1 MAVSSDQ
8 VLVPPALTR
17 PALTPIVDG
26 LPASTPF
33 VGPEALERR
42 LGRPLD
48 VRLGANESLFGPSA
62 RVIEAM
68 RAATLD
74 IQLYGD
80 PEAFELRSA
89 LARHHGLTLDH
100 LVLGSGIDELL
111 GVLVRAYLQPGQIA
125 VMSHGAYPTFAYQV
139 NGQGGRIETVP
150 YRDDR
155 NDLDGLVETARRVG
169 AKLLYLSNPDNP
181 SGSYL
186 PAATQLALLGRLP
199 ADCLLVLDEAYAEF
213 APADAIPDIAAAD
226 PRVIRLRT
234 FSKAHGLA
242 GMRVGYAFGAPET
255 IRPFDRIRNQFGV
268 GRMAQAAA
276 LAALADQ
283 DHVASVVAA
292 VAAGREEY
300 AALARELGCTP
311 LPSAT
316 NFVAID
322 MGDGARARRALDHLV
337 EHENVF
343 IRMPGVAPLDRCI
356 RVTVGRPQERAV
368 FAAAF
373 RRVLAGL

>member
-1 MAVSSDQ
+1 MAAPASD
-8 VLVPPALTR
+8 VPAR
-17 PALTPIVDG
+17 PALTSIVDR

-42 LGRPLD
+42 MGRPLD

-62 RVIEAM
+62 RVVEAM
-68 RAATLD
+68 RAAALE

-80 PEAFELRSA
+80 PEAYELRLA

-111 GVLVRAYLQPGQIA
+111 GVLVRAYLEPGQIA
-125 VMSHGAYPTFAYQV
+125 VMSLGGYPTFAYQV
-139 NGQGGRIETVP
+139 AGQGGRIETVP

-155 NDLDGLVETARRVG
+155 NDAEALVETARRVG

-186 PAATQLALLGRLP
+186 SAETQLALIEQLP
-199 ADCLLVLDEAYAEF
+199 PDCLLVLDEAYAEF
-213 APADAIPDIAAAD
+213 APADAIPAISPSD
-226 PRVIRLRT
+226 PRVVRLRT

-242 GMRVGYAFGAPET
+242 GMRVGYAFGAPEV

-292 VAAGREEY
+292 VAAGRDEY
-300 AALARELGCTP
+300 AALARELGFQA

-322 MGDGARARRALDHLV
+322 VGSGVCAKTMLGALLER
-337 EHENVF
+337 EGVF
-343 IRMPGVAPLDRCI
+343 IRMPGTPPLDRCI
-356 RVTVGRPQERAV
+356 RVTVGRPADRAA

-373 RRVLAGL
+373 RKVVAAL

>member
-1 MAVSSDQ
+1 MAAPSDQ
-8 VLVPPALTR
+8 ASARPALTR

-62 RVIEAM
+62 RVVDAM
-68 RAATLD
+68 RAAALD

-80 PEAFELRSA
+80 PEAFELRTA

-111 GVLVRAYLQPGQIA
+111 GVLVKAYLAPGQTA
-125 VMSHGAYPTFAYQV
+125 VMSLGAYPTFAYQV

-150 YRDDR
+150 YRDDK
-155 NDLDGLVETARRVG
+155 NDIEALVETARRVG
-169 AKLLYLSNPDNP
+169 SKLLYLSNPDNP

-186 PAATQLALLGRLP
+186 PASAQLAMLDRLP
-199 ADCLLVLDEAYAEF
+199 SDCLLVLDEAYAEF
-213 APADAIPDIAAAD
+213 APADAIPEISAAD
-226 PRVIRLRT
+226 PRVVRLRT

-283 DHVASVVAA
+283 GHVASVVAA
-292 VAAGREEY
+292 VAAGRDEY
-300 AALARELGCTP
+300 AALARELDCTP

-316 NFVAID
+316 NFVTID
-322 MGDGARARRALDHLV
+322 VGGSACAKTILSALL
-337 EHENVF
+337 EREGVF
-343 IRMPGVAPLDRCI
+343 IRMPGAAPLDRCI

-373 RRVLAGL
+373 RRVVAGL

>member
-1 MAVSSDQ
+1 MAAPLDSA
-8 VLVPPALTR
+8 PAR
-17 PALTPIVDG
+17 PALVSIVDA

-42 LGRPLD
+42 FGRPLH
-48 VRLGANESLFGPSA
+48 VRLGANESLFGPSE

-68 RAATLD
+68 RQAALETH
-74 IQLYGD
+74 LYGD
-80 PEAFELRSA
+80 PEAFELRTA

-100 LVLGSGIDELL
+100 VVLGSGIDELL
-111 GVLVRAYLQPGQIA
+111 GLFVRAYLAPGEIA
-125 VMSHGAYPTFAYQV
+125 VMSLGGYPTFAYQV
-139 NGQGGRIETVP
+139 AGHGGRIETVP

-155 NDLDGLVETARRVG
+155 NDAEGLVEAARRVG
-169 AKLLYLSNPDNP
+169 ARLLYLSNPDNP
-181 SGSYL
+181 SGSHL
-186 PAATQLALLGRLP
+186 TAASQLELIERLP
-199 ADCLLVLDEAYAEF
+199 PNCLLVLDEAYAEF
-213 APADAIPDIAAAD
+213 APADAIPEVSADD
-226 PRVIRLRT
+226 PRVVRLRT

-242 GMRVGYAFGAPET
+242 GMRVGYAFGAAET
-255 IRPFDRIRNQFGV
+255 IRPLDRIRNQFGV

-292 VAAGREEY
+292 VAQGRAEY
-300 AALARELGCTP
+300 AELARELGFAA

-322 MGDGARARRALDHLV
+322 VATNACAKTLLASLLEREG
-337 EHENVF
+337 VF
-343 IRMPGVAPLDRCI
+343 IRMPGAAPLDRCI
-356 RVTVGRPQERAV
+356 RVTVGRAEDRTV

-373 RRVLAGL
+373 RRVVACL

>member
-1 MAVSSDQ
+1 MAALERQVPVS
-8 VLVPPALTR
+8 PAPTR
-17 PALTPIVDG
+17 PRLTSIVDG

-42 LGRPLD
+42 MGRPLD

-62 RVIEAM
+62 RVVDAM
-68 RAATLD
+68 RAAALD

-80 PEAFELRSA
+80 PEAFELRQA
-89 LARHHGLTLDH
+89 LARHHGITLDH

-111 GVLVRAYLQPGQIA
+111 GVLVKAYLEPGQIA
-125 VMSHGAYPTFAYQV
+125 VMSLGAYPTFAYQV

-150 YRDDR
+150 YRDDK
-155 NDLDGLVETARRVG
+155 NDIEGLIETARRVG
-169 AKLLYLSNPDNP
+169 AKLLYLANPDNP
-181 SGSYL
+181 SGSHH
-186 PAATQLALLGRLP
+186 PAAAQLALIDRLP
-199 ADCLLVLDEAYAEF
+199 PDCLLVLDEAYAEF
-213 APADAIPDIAAAD
+213 APAGAIPEIAIDD
-226 PRVIRLRT
+226 PRVVRLRT

-283 DHVASVVAA
+283 EHVARVVAS

-300 AALARELGCTP
+300 ASLARELGFTA

-316 NFVAID
+316 NFVTID
-322 MGDGARARRALDHLV
+322 VGGNACAKIILAALL
-337 EHENVF
+337 EREGVF
-343 IRMPGVAPLDRCI
+343 IRMPGAAPLDRCI
-356 RVTVGRPQERAV
+356 RVTVGRPQERAS

-373 RRVLAGL
+373 RRVVACL

>member
-1 MAVSSDQ
+1 MAVAETREPVQ
-8 VLVPPALTR
+8 TR

-42 LGRPLD
+42 LGRPLET
-48 VRLGANESLFGPSA
+48 RLGANESLFGPSA
-62 RVIEAM
+62 RVVDAM
-68 RAATLD
+68 RAAALD

-80 PEAFELRSA
+80 PEAYELRTA
-89 LARHHGLTLDH
+89 LARHHDLSLDH

-111 GVLVRAYLQPGQIA
+111 GVLVRAYLEPGQIA
-125 VMSHGAYPTFAYQV
+125 VMSLGGYPTFAYQV
-139 NGQGGRIETVP
+139 AGQGGRIETVP
-150 YRDDR
+150 YRDDH
-155 NDLDGLVETARRVG
+155 NDAEGLAETARRVG

-186 PAATQLALLGRLP
+186 TTATQLTLLDRLP
-199 ADCLLVLDEAYAEF
+199 PDCLLVLDEAYAEF
-213 APADAIPDIAAAD
+213 APADAIPDIAPAD

-300 AALARELGCTP
+300 TLLARELGFTA

-316 NFVAID
+316 NFVTID
-322 MGDGARARRALDHLV
+322 VGGSACAKTLLAALL
-337 EHENVF
+337 EREGVF
-343 IRMPGVAPLDRCI
+343 IRMPGTAPLDRCI
-356 RVTVGRPQERAV
+356 RVTVGRPKERAI

-373 RRVLAGL
+373 RRVVACL

>member
-1 MAVSSDQ
+1 MAAPYDQ
-8 VLVPPALTR
+8 PAGQTPVR
-17 PALTPIVDG
+17 PALTQIVAG

-42 LGRPLD
+42 LGRRLD

-62 RVIEAM
+62 KVIEAM
-68 RAATLD
+68 HAAAFD

-80 PEAFELRSA
+80 PEGFELRTA
-89 LARHHGLTLDH
+89 LARHHGIGLDN
-100 LVLGSGIDELL
+100 LVIGAGVDELL
-111 GVLVRAYLQPGQIA
+111 GLAVRAYLEPGQVA
-125 VMSHGAYPTFAYQV
+125 VMSLGGYPTFAYQV
-139 NGQGGRIETVP
+139 AGQGGRIETVP

-155 NDLDGLVETARRVG
+155 NDAEALVEAVRRAG

-186 PAATQLALLGRLP
+186 SAETQKAMIDRLP
-199 ADCLLVLDEAYAEF
+199 PDCLLVLDEAYAEF
-213 APADAIPDIAAAD
+213 APSDAIPEISIDE
-226 PRVIRLRT
+226 PRVVRMRT

-242 GMRVGYAFGAPET
+242 GMRVGYAYGAAET

-283 DHVASVVAA
+283 EHVARVVAA
-292 VAAGREEY
+292 VAEGRTEY
-300 AALARELGCTP
+300 AAIARELGCAV

-322 MGDGARARRALDHLV
+322 VGGNACAKTMLSSLLEREG
-337 EHENVF
+337 VF
-343 IRMPGVAPLDRCI
+343 IRMPGTAPLDRCI
-356 RVTVGRPQERAV
+356 RVTVGRPEDRAL

-373 RRVLAGL
+373 RRVFACL

>member
-1 MAVSSDQ
+1 MAAPDFQ
-8 VLVPPALTR
+8 APAR
-17 PALTPIVDG
+17 PALTSIVDA

-42 LGRPLD
+42 MGRPLD

-62 RVIEAM
+62 RVVEAM
-68 RAATLD
+68 RAAALD
-74 IQLYGD
+74 INLYGD
-80 PEAFELRSA
+80 PEAYELRMA
-89 LARHHGLTLDH
+89 LAHRHGLALDH

-111 GVLVRAYLQPGQIA
+111 GVLVRAYLEPGEIA
-125 VMSHGAYPTFAYQV
+125 VMSLGGYPTFAYQV
-139 NGQGGRIETVP
+139 AGQGGRIETVP

-155 NDLDGLVETARRVG
+155 NDVEGLVEAARRVG

-186 PAATQLALLGRLP
+186 PAATQLALLERLP
-199 ADCLLVLDEAYAEF
+199 PDCLLILDEAYAEF
-213 APADAIPDIAAAD
+213 APADAIPEIPATD
-226 PRVIRLRT
+226 PRVIRMRT

-242 GMRVGYAFGAPET
+242 GMRVGYAFGAPEA

-283 DHVASVVAA
+283 EHVARVVAA

-300 AALARELGCTP
+300 AALAREVGFTA

-316 NFVAID
+316 NFVTID
-322 MGDGARARRALDHLV
+322 MGSSVCAKTVLAALL
-337 EHENVF
+337 EREGVF
-343 IRMPGVAPLDRCI
+343 IRMPGAAPLDRCI
-356 RVTVGRPQERAV
+356 RVTVGRPQDRAI

-373 RRVLAGL
+373 RRVVACL

>member
-1 MAVSSDQ
+1 MAAPELQ
-8 VLVPPALTR
+8 VPVPPALTR
-17 PALTPIVDG
+17 PSLTSIVDG

-42 LGRPLD
+42 MGRPLD

-62 RVIEAM
+62 RVVDAM
-68 RAATLD
+68 RAAALD

-80 PEAFELRSA
+80 PEAFELRQA
-89 LARHHGLTLDH
+89 LARHHGITLDH

-111 GVLVRAYLQPGQIA
+111 GVLVKAYLAPGQIA
-125 VMSHGAYPTFAYQV
+125 VMSLGGYPTFAYQV

-150 YRDDR
+150 YRDDK
-155 NDLDGLVETARRVG
+155 NDIEGLVETARRVG
-169 AKLLYLSNPDNP
+169 AKLLYLANPDNP
-181 SGSYL
+181 SGSYH
-186 PAATQLALLGRLP
+186 PAGAQLALLDRLP
-199 ADCLLVLDEAYAEF
+199 PDCLLVLDEAYAEF
-213 APADAIPDIAAAD
+213 APADAIAQIPIDD
-226 PRVIRLRT
+226 PRVIRMRT

-283 DHVASVVAA
+283 EHVARVVAA

-300 AALARELGCTP
+300 AALAGELGFTA

-316 NFVAID
+316 NFVTID
-322 MGDGARARRALDHLV
+322 VGGSACAKIIQAALL
-337 EHENVF
+337 EREGVF
-343 IRMPGVAPLDRCI
+343 IRMPGAAPLDRCI
-356 RVTVGRPQERAV
+356 RVTVGRPPERAI

-373 RRVLAGL
+373 RRVVACL

>member
-1 MAVSSDQ
+1 MAVAETREP
-8 VLVPPALTR
+8 VPTR

-42 LGRPLD
+42 LGRPLET
-48 VRLGANESLFGPSA
+48 RLGANESLFGPSA
-62 RVIEAM
+62 RVVDAM
-68 RAATLD
+68 RAAALD

-80 PEAFELRSA
+80 PEAYELRTA
-89 LARHHGLTLDH
+89 LARHHDLSLDH

-111 GVLVRAYLQPGQIA
+111 GVLVRAYLEPGQIA
-125 VMSHGAYPTFAYQV
+125 VMSLGGYPTFAYQV
-139 NGQGGRIETVP
+139 AGQGGRIETVP
-150 YRDDR
+150 YRDDH
-155 NDLDGLVETARRVG
+155 NDAEGLAETARRVG

-186 PAATQLALLGRLP
+186 TTATQLTLLDRLP
-199 ADCLLVLDEAYAEF
+199 PDCLLVLDEAYAEF
-213 APADAIPDIAAAD
+213 APADAIPDIAPAD

-300 AALARELGCTP
+300 TLLARELGFTA

-316 NFVAID
+316 NFVTID
-322 MGDGARARRALDHLV
+322 VGGSACAKTLLAALL
-337 EHENVF
+337 EREGVF
-343 IRMPGVAPLDRCI
+343 IRMPGTAPLDRCI
-356 RVTVGRPQERAV
+356 RVTVGRPKERAI

-373 RRVLAGL
+373 RRVVACL